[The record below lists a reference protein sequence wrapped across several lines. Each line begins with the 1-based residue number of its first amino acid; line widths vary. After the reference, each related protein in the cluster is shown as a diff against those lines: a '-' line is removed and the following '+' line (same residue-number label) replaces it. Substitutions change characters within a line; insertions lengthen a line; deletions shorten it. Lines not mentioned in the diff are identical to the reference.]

1 MYDPAKQFFFIFKSE
16 ENAVKATEDF
26 FSISSPLLT

>member
-26 FSISSPLLT
+26 LAFQALF